1 MSCCRRRY
9 LVHRLQHLPGPLLSL
24 LGPRH
29 LPYHHPTGSSCPRCY
44 ATRPSRPCD
53 LYYLGTSNTFASTL
67 SSPPNALR
75 LVWRLCVL
83 DGMTCVVVRRVRR
96 VSGVWMVLSRRL
108 DSSSRRSLVSSDSSF
123 GLTGGL
129 RALWDPLQGRLSRL
143 RHPPPLHRQC
153 YHNQRMWCSGVS
165 LTPSNMIA

>member
-1 MSCCRRRY
+1 MLSSP
-9 LVHRLQHLPGPLLSL
+9 LVHHLQHLPGPLLSL
-24 LGPRH
+24 LGLGH
-29 LPYHHPTGSSCPRCY
+29 LPYHHPTGSSCPCCY

-53 LYYLGTSNTFASTL
+53 LYYLGISNTFASTL

-83 DGMTCVVVRRVRR
+83 DGMTRVVVRRVFG
-96 VSGVWMVLSRRL
+96 SLVLSCRL